1 MSLFEVFGK
10 KCRAEI
16 YLQLYKY
23 KNIFTH
29 GHKGRKEP
37 HKKIHNVPN
46 SARCCALADS
56 LITYT
61 LHEKYSFSDKRC
73 IFVGMRRLISKIP
86 SADYIELLKYNIIS

>member
-37 HKKIHNVPN
+37 HKKYTMFQIRKAAAP
-46 SARCCALADS
+46 S
-56 LITYT
+56 LT
-61 LHEKYSFSDKRC
+61 
-73 IFVGMRRLISKIP
+73 
-86 SADYIELLKYNIIS
+86 A